1 MSIGATT
8 LIYDAYQ
15 TIEKMSE
22 SIFGHP
28 FRTSMTK
35 IKYDEFAAT
44 YKSQYGS
51 PLLTEQE
58 FTAMLL
64 ESAMKRFFYSEHVTV
79 TNGEEI
85 VLIPVQWIG
94 FRNER
99 LFKGLDALEDDCCE
113 HGVPYFR
120 MRVSRYKVMKE
131 KWVRYE

>member
-1 MSIGATT
+1 MSISATT
-8 LIYDAYQ
+8 LIYDAYR
-15 TIEKMSE
+15 TIEDMSE

-35 IKYDEFAAT
+35 NKYDEFATT

-51 PLLTEQE
+51 PLLSEQE
-58 FTAMLL
+58 FTAILL
-64 ESAMKRFFYSEHVTV
+64 ESTMKRFFYSEHVTV
-79 TNGEEI
+79 SNGDDV
-85 VLIPVQWIG
+85 VLIPVQWMK

-120 MRVSRYKVMKE
+120 VKVSRYKVMK
-131 KWVRYE
+131 